1 MISIRLKLR
10 RIVSKWFENP
20 IVDLLV
26 FLKLPPSLIT
36 VFGLALASVGAYF
49 CYKGNF
55 LVAGIIVFISAIFD
69 MFDGGVARKIGN
81 VTTRGALL
89 DSVTDRLSE
98 SVILIGIGAYF
109 LDQANN
115 TLVILTM
122 IALVGSLMVSYIRA
136 RSEGLQVPA
145 MGGILTRPERVII
158 VVLSLIIGFPNY
170 GIWILSIGTPIS
182 ALQRMFLSWRSMNR

>member
-1 MISIRLKLR
+1 MR
-10 RIVSKWFENP
+10 RIVSKWFEDP
-20 IVDLLV
+20 IVGLLV

-36 VFGLALASVGAYF
+36 VLGLAVASVGAYF
-49 CYKGNF
+49 CYTGNF
-55 LVAGIIVFISAIFD
+55 LLAGIIVFISAIFD

-109 LDQANN
+109 LHQQNN

-122 IALVGSLMVSYIRA
+122 IALVGSLMISYIRA
-136 RSEGLQVPA
+136 RSEGLQVSA
-145 MGGILTRPERVII
+145 MGGLLTRPERVII

-170 GIWILSIGTPIS
+170 GIWILAVGTPIS

>member
-1 MISIRLKLR
+1 MISIRRKLR
-10 RIVSKWFENP
+10 RIASNWFEDP
-20 IVDLLV
+20 MVRLLV

-36 VFGLALASVGAYF
+36 VFGLVIASFGAYL

-69 MFDGGVARKIGN
+69 MLDGGVARKINN

-98 SVILIGIGAYF
+98 SVILVGIGAYF
-109 LDQANN
+109 LDQSNN

-136 RSEGLQVPA
+136 RSEGLQVSA
-145 MGGILTRPERVII
+145 MGGLLTRPERVII
-158 VVLSLIIGFPNY
+158 VVLSLVIGFPNY
-170 GIWILSIGTPIS
+170 GIWILAIGTPIS
-182 ALQRMFLSWRSMNR
+182 ALQRMFLSWRAMNR

>member
-10 RIVSKWFENP
+10 RIVSKWFEDP
-20 IVDLLV
+20 IVGLLV

-36 VFGLALASVGAYF
+36 VLGLAVASVGAYF
-49 CYKGNF
+49 CYTGNF
-55 LVAGIIVFISAIFD
+55 LLAGIIVFISAIFD

-109 LDQANN
+109 LHQQNN

-122 IALVGSLMVSYIRA
+122 IALVGSLMISYIRA
-136 RSEGLQVPA
+136 RSEGLQVSA
-145 MGGILTRPERVII
+145 MGGLLTRPERVII
-158 VVLSLIIGFPNY
+158 VVLSLVIGFPNY
-170 GIWILSIGTPIS
+170 GIWILAVGTPIS